1 MNRPVGCGLCCI
13 CLAHRDF
20 GVPGLSFGRLIPP
33 PAALCVCVTGW
44 VARFARSSN
53 PLLGRSRPRFQSHK
67 AAGADRP
74 WHPVLVRIRSLGC
87 PATGQ
92 GSRSAKMFLFC
103 GCLCFPPS
111 GSGPA
116 DSTRPVPYARSFP
129 AGTPPCVRAC
139 GRVPPRWPRTGHL
152 YLLPHFPML
161 YQVKFQYGCL
171 IEASSRDEAYSKAIR
186 LLRETP
192 ESYVSDVRQ
201 AGESKKPVSLMR
213 RLITGQ

>member
-1 MNRPVGCGLCCI
+1 MGLEGARRLKRLASGKRRLSAAGDCPFRFTFLYTFQKPFRHRKGTVGLGCWCM
-13 CLAHRDF
+13 CLSHRDF

-33 PAALCVCVTGW
+33 PAVLCVCVTGW

-53 PLLGRSRPRFQSHK
+53 PLLVRSRPRFRSHK
-67 AAGADRP
+67 TAGADRP

-103 GCLCFPPS
+103 TCLCFPPS

-116 DSTRPVPYARSFP
+116 DRTRPIPHARSFP

-139 GRVPPRWPRTGHL
+139 GRVIPPRPRTGHL
-152 YLLPHFPML
+152 IFFPTFRCCT
-161 YQVKFQYGCL
+161 KSN
-171 IEASSRDEAYSKAIR
+171 SS
-186 LLRETP
+186 T
-192 ESYVSDVRQ
+192 VV
-201 AGESKKPVSLMR
+201 
-213 RLITGQ
+213 